1 MDAVFAI
8 LVLGAVIFFGALI
21 SAGNERQR
29 KALEGIREQAA
40 QWAIQDLRLKREKLA
55 RDVKVDDPVAWL
67 NQVVA
72 KVYGENMDLTVTEV
86 FDNPQALV
94 CTAKDGRKV
103 VFSPATPNDIHRMKR
118 ERTNRLSRINDNTH
132 PLFMLSRRVE
142 YIEITVLNGGTMFDL
157 ELLIAWKLLTGK
169 QHFQERLQV
178 FLSSV
183 S

>member
-40 QWAIQDLRLKREKLA
+40 QWAMQDLRLKREKLA
-55 RDVKVDDPVAWL
+55 REVKVDDPVVWL
-67 NQVVA
+67 NRVVA
-72 KVYGENMDLTVTEV
+72 KVYGENLGLIVTEV

-103 VFSPATPNDIHRMKR
+103 VLSPASLGDARRLKR
-118 ERTNRLSRINDNTH
+118 DRKSKLSRIGNNH
-132 PLFMLSRRVE
+132 PLMNLHSDLDS
-142 YIEITVLNGGTMFDL
+142 IEISILNSDVLFDL
-157 ELLIAWKLLTGK
+157 ELPLAWRLISGVDVYQVDKLW
-169 QHFQERLQV
+169 V
-178 FLSSV
+178 YV
-183 S
+183 SQRV